1 MSNKGK
7 LFTGVIIYLIFMNS
21 ISAQEIDINKK
32 ISIIVKNKSLKTAL
46 KEISKKGNIHFSY
59 SNQQIN
65 DKQKISIVARQQS
78 IESVFVK
85 LFSKLS
91 IDFLIVEKQVIL
103 KSKPKNKE
111 EQIKIKLEKFTISG
125 YMKDSESDEILIGAT
140 VIIDGKPI
148 GTVSNA
154 YGFYSLTLPAG
165 NYLLKYSYIGY
176 KSKTIS
182 IKLNKNLKI
191 SQKLALDETNL
202 DVIIITEKENT
213 DILEIN
219 PLQTLSLSNETIKKT
234 HNIGGETSLVKSLNS
249 IPGINPYG
257 DGSVMFYVRGGNK
270 DQNLIIV
277 DEAPIYNPS
286 HMLGFFSS
294 IAPEAIKSINV
305 SKGNFPVQY
314 GGRLS
319 SIIDV
324 KTKDGNMN
332 HFSFNGSYTPFT
344 GSLTFEG
351 PIIKEKASYIV
362 TFRTSTLNWLFDQQ
376 PGDLN
381 MEFQDFHVKLN
392 FKLNRNNRIFFS
404 FYSGNDMVESLT
416 TNYNTFAMS
425 WQNFASTIRWNHL
438 FSDKFFSNLTL
449 YTSNYSYFLHT
460 SVEDNQYW
468 NSSIGNLSLK
478 KDFTYY
484 ITPKN
489 TLRFGIELN
498 THSFNPGNLN
508 NKYFEEVVS
517 SSSAL
522 QSVLY
527 VGDKIKITDKLA
539 LNLTIRGINW
549 NNIGPT
555 IVYNYNDDYSFS
567 DTTNIADG
575 IYHTYFNAEPQAE
588 LLYAINK
595 STIFKLSYN
604 RHIQYLNL
612 LSNSVSPFTS
622 LDVWVP
628 AGPNVKPQKSDQ
640 FILGFHK
647 KITEFI
653 ITTEAFYKKMYN
665 QIDYANHANMYLNPL
680 LEGELRF
687 GNALSYGAEIF
698 IKKQKG
704 KLTGWLGY
712 SYARTFRNIKDINNN
727 KTYSVTYDKPHYVTL
742 NLSYKLSKRW
752 LFNLNWV
759 YSSGIRFSSPTGFY
773 NVQNHNIPIYSEKN
787 NSKLPDYHRMDASV
801 SFRLNKN
808 PKGKYKH
815 NIAFS
820 LYNLY
825 GRENP
830 ISVNFSKIETEQ
842 GNYVTPSNYIYD
854 NQIVPTTIYLFGI
867 VPSLTYKFKFR

>member
-32 ISIIVKNKSLKTAL
+32 ISIVVKNKSLKTAL

-202 DVIIITEKENT
+202 DVIIITEKENA

-324 KTKDGNMN
+324 KTKDGNMKY
-332 HFSFNGSYTPFT
+332 FSFNGSFSPFT
-344 GSLTFEG
+344 GSLTLEG
-351 PIIKEKASYIV
+351 PIIKEKASYVV
-362 TFRTSTLNWLFDQQ
+362 TLRTSTLNWFFEQQ
-376 PGDLN
+376 PGELN
-381 MEFQDFHVKLN
+381 MEFQDFHTKLN
-392 FKLNRNNRIFFS
+392 FKFNRNNRIFFS
-404 FYSGNDMVESLT
+404 FYSGNDLVEAFT
-416 TNYNTFAMS
+416 TAYNTFAMS
-425 WQNFASTIRWNHL
+425 WQNFAATIRWNHL
-438 FSDKFFSNLTL
+438 FSERFFSNLTL
-449 YTSNYSYFLHT
+449 YTSNYNYYLYS
-460 SVEDNQYW
+460 SIEDNQYW
-468 NSSIGNLSLK
+468 HSSIGNLSLK
-478 KDFTYY
+478 NDFSYY
-484 ITPKN
+484 INPKN

-498 THSFNPGNLN
+498 THNFNPGNQN
-508 NKYFEEVVS
+508 NNYYEEVVA

-522 QSVLY
+522 QAIVY
-527 VGDKIKITDKLA
+527 IGDKIKFLDKLS
-539 LNLTIRGINW
+539 LNLSFRGLNW

-555 IVYNYNDDYSFS
+555 IIYNFNNNYLFTDSIHIKNE
-567 DTTNIADG
+567 
-575 IYHTYFNAEPQAE
+575 IYHSYFNAEPQIE

-595 STIFKLSYN
+595 STLFKLSYN
-604 RHIQYLNL
+604 HHIQYLNL
-612 LSNSVSPFTS
+612 LSNSVSPFTT
-622 LDVWVP
+622 LDVWMP
-628 AGPNVKPQKSDQ
+628 AGPNIKPQKSNQ
-640 FILGFHK
+640 FIVGFHK
-647 KITEFI
+647 KNTEFI
-653 ITTEAFYKKMYN
+653 FTTEAFYKKMYN
-665 QIDYANHANMYLNPL
+665 QIDYANHANMLLNPL
-680 LEGELRF
+680 IEGELRI
-687 GNALSYGAEIF
+687 GNAFSYGIELF
-698 IKKQKG
+698 LKKQTRN
-704 KLTGWLGY
+704 LTGWLGY
-712 SYARTFRNIKDINNN
+712 SYIRTFRNIKDVNNN
-727 KTYSVTYDKPHYVTL
+727 KVYPVAYDKPHYITL
-742 NLSYKLSKRW
+742 NLSYKWRKRW
-752 LFNLNWV
+752 NLNLNWV

-787 NSKLPDYHRMDASV
+787 NSKLPDYHRMDASI

-808 PKGKYKH
+808 ERSKYKH
-815 NIAFS
+815 HLSFAI
-820 LYNLY
+820 YNLY
-825 GRENP
+825 AKENP

-842 GNYVTPSNYIYD
+842 GDFVIPSNYITD
-854 NQIVPTTIYLFGI
+854 NQIVPTTIHLFGI
-867 VPSLTYKFKFR
+867 VPSITYKFKFR